1 MIAAF
6 IIHILLSNCRE
17 NVLSFIDNEPEELN
31 DADLKIARLRLSPPY
46 VKHRSVLYVLC
57 PEAMFGKSAVVR
69 AYPHYKTI
77 CPNSINILENYDEL
91 LQKESDKRMHI
102 DAFRSLLGE

>member
-31 DADLKIARLRLSPPY
+31 DADLTIARLRL
-46 VKHRSVLYVLC
+46 
-57 PEAMFGKSAVVR
+57 
-69 AYPHYKTI
+69 YPHYKTI